1 MLLNGGVKR
10 WKKVL
15 YEDNGYPDNYTP
27 PEYFLAA
34 IEKNKNLVVY
44 SLWDCLC
51 GAAKVGKEI
60 SIVLIFWCGY
70 SALKTGILQPHA
82 LLGLVLALL
91 IGTGI
96 VFCGVKRR
104 LNLSELVAGL
114 KTTFLFISI
123 GFALSPV
130 LYKLT
135 DTISTDTIHTMAM
148 SSFFLHLLCSDYGLA
163 APIVSWQISLN
174 AAIFSTVCLA
184 SRFENH
190 LSAFSLLCLSVFC
203 FFILPLS
210 RPVLPHG
217 ILPSLVLGSI
227 AIFLLSCI
235 STSQAVLALLCLAA
249 VQIACPLI
257 FHGLQVDK
265 QTIHG
270 PWDEATPATESRNT
284 AM

>member
-1 MLLNGGVKR
+1 MITNGKLKS

-27 PEYFLAA
+27 TEYFLAA

-44 SLWDCLC
+44 SLRECFC
-51 GAAKVGKEI
+51 GAAMVGKEI
-60 SIVLIFWCGY
+60 SIVIIFWCCY
-70 SALKTGILQPHA
+70 SALKTGVLQPHA
-82 LLGLVLALL
+82 LLGSLLVLL
-91 IGTGI
+91 IGIG
-96 VFCGVKRR
+96 FLCFSFHRR
-104 LNLSELVAGL
+104 LQLGEIFAGL
-114 KTTFLFISI
+114 KTSFLFISA

-148 SSFFLHLLCSDYGLA
+148 TSFFLHLLCSDYGMA
-163 APIVSWQISLN
+163 APVVSWQISLN

-184 SRFENH
+184 SRFDHH

-203 FFILPLS
+203 FLILPLS
-210 RPVLPHG
+210 RPVLPLG
-217 ILPSLVLGSI
+217 ILSSFLLGFSSI
-227 AIFLLSCI
+227 YLLSCI
-235 STSQAVLALLCLAA
+235 STSQACLALLCLAA

-257 FHGLQVDK
+257 FHRLQVDK

-270 PWDEATPATESRNT
+270 PWDEATPATESLGT
-284 AM
+284 